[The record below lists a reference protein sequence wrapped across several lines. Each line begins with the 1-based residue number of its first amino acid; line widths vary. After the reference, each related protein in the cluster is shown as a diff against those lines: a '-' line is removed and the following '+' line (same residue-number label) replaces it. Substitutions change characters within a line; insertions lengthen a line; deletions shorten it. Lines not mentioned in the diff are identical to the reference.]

1 VDGLQLGIA
10 HQESIA
16 IVHGQVRS
24 LVSSPEVNRQWCPGQ
39 LAQPSRAVEMVA
51 VVVGD
56 GDGDNPALPLG
67 GLRHPF

>member
-1 VDGLQLGIA
+1 
-10 HQESIA
+10 
-16 IVHGQVRS
+16 